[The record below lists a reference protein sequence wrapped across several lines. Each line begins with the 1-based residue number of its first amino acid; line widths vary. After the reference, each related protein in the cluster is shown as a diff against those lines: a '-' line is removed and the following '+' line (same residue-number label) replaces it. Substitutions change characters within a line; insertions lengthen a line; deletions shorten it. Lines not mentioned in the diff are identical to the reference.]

1 MHFTKIYIKSDVV
14 FQKSKEFLVTNQ
26 KNQGIFRKC
35 AFIIQISFC
44 KDYNTFNLHFITKT
58 KTLCKH

>member
-14 FQKSKEFLVTNQ
+14 FQKSKEFLVINQ
-26 KNQGIFRKC
+26 KNQGIFRKR